1 MKVIRK
7 ILSYLL
13 GFVLALLIIVQT
25 ILVCTYNNVLNEVN
39 IQIQLKNTSY
49 YYNIYSII
57 ENTAK
62 DFVMQ
67 SGFNEIVLDGV
78 ITESRV
84 QNDLNSVINCVYNN
98 KKIEINTNEM
108 KEILHKNIKKQI
120 EIKNYE
126 VDKQTQIEINEF
138 EESIIKEYKA
148 NMFYSEDVINVIAK
162 YLQKVR
168 QMVLIAIIV
177 MFIIIAVLGF
187 IVFKLNKPTLGIS
200 FIIAGLFSIILKICS
215 GVGVAINNIL
225 LLNWAFSKTLVY
237 IINNIVK
244 QIYTTGIILTILGVA
259 IIIYYEYEIN
269 KKIYKNKKKIRDND
283 GE

>member
-78 ITESRV
+78 ITESKV
-84 QNDLNSVINCVYNN
+84 QNDLNSIINCVYNN

-148 NMFYSEDVINVIAK
+148 NMFYSEDVINVITK
-162 YLQKVR
+162 YLQQVK
-168 QMVLIAIIV
+168 QMALIGIIV

-187 IVFKLNKPTLGIS
+187 MVFKLNKPTLGIS

-244 QIYTTGIILTILGVA
+244 QIYTTGIIFTILGVA

>member
-78 ITESRV
+78 ITESKV
-84 QNDLNSVINCVYNN
+84 QNDLNSIINCVYNN

-148 NMFYSEDVINVIAK
+148 NMFYSEDVINVITK
-162 YLQKVR
+162 YLQQVK
-168 QMVLIAIIV
+168 QMALIGIIV

-187 IVFKLNKPTLGIS
+187 MVFKLNKPTLGIS
-200 FIIAGLFSIILKICS
+200 FIIAGLFSIILKIC
-215 GVGVAINNIL
+215 
-225 LLNWAFSKTLVY
+225 
-237 IINNIVK
+237 
-244 QIYTTGIILTILGVA
+244 
-259 IIIYYEYEIN
+259 
-269 KKIYKNKKKIRDND
+269 
-283 GE
+283 

>member
-7 ILSYLL
+7 ISSYLL

-78 ITESRV
+78 ITETKV
-84 QNDLNSVINCVYNN
+84 QNDLNSIINCVYNN

-148 NMFYSEDVINVIAK
+148 NMFYSEDVINVITK
-162 YLQKVR
+162 YLQQVK
-168 QMVLIAIIV
+168 QMALIGIIV

-187 IVFKLNKPTLGIS
+187 MVFKLNKPTLGIS

-244 QIYTTGIILTILGVA
+244 QIYTTGIIFTILGVA